1 MNLIQVCS
9 DIHLEYKDISS
20 TSFDKIIIPNAELLV
35 LAGDI
40 GNPFENIYEEFISHC
55 SKLFIHV
62 LIIAGNHEYYNNN
75 YHLVSKKIQSICNK
89 YNNIHYL
96 DNKTF
101 EYEGIIFIGTIL
113 WSYIP
118 NHITIYDLHA
128 MNDFKK
134 IRNMTLELYKQLFEI
149 NLNFLEEKLEE
160 YKNQECIILTHHSP
174 SYNCLLKDFVTEKLD
189 CCFAS
194 DLDYLF
200 LKYKN
205 LLGWIYGHI
214 HYNYKEYNQN
224 YFIYSNCY
232 RTKDYDNKGCPL

>member
-9 DIHLEYKDISS
+9 DIHLEYGGITRDDFNKV
-20 TSFDKIIIPNAELLV
+20 IIPSAEILV

-40 GNPFENIYEEFISHC
+40 GNPFEDIYEEFIDYC

-62 LIIAGNHEYYNNN
+62 LVIAGNHEYYNNN
-75 YHLVSKKIQSICNK
+75 YYLVSNKIESICNK

-118 NHITIYDLHA
+118 NHITIYNLHA

-134 IRNMTLELYKQLFEI
+134 IGNMTLELYKQLFEI
-149 NLNFLEEKLEE
+149 NLNFLEETLEK

-174 SYNCLLKDFVTEKLD
+174 SYNCLLKDFVTDKLD

-200 LKYKN
+200 QKYKN
-205 LLGWIYGHI
+205 LLGWIYGHV
-214 HYNYKEYNQN
+214 HYNYKEYNEK

-232 RTKDYDNKGCPL
+232 RTIDYNNKGCPL